1 MGLLFGSFCLIPRT
15 VGIALIMR
23 FADSNRILLSA
34 TEIFDGVTQAVNG
47 MSCMVV
53 TGMLTEGS
61 GRFGAL
67 NGSINMAWAAA
78 AGISNVS
85 IGFIADQSYE
95 VAFYICGGFGV
106 LTFIL
111 VMMLEIESIYD
122 VEVVGKS
129 SV

>member
-1 MGLLFGSFCLIPRT
+1 MIDYVSWKALLFFGFLCQLPRT

-23 FADSNRILLSA
+23 FADSNRFLLSA
-34 TEIFDGVTQAVNG
+34 TQILDGVSAAVNG

-53 TGMLTEGS
+53 TGILTKGS
-61 GRFGAL
+61 GRFGAVQ
-67 NGSINMAWAAA
+67 GSINMVWAAA

-106 LTFIL
+106 VTVMLVTIL
-111 VMMLEIESIYD
+111 
-122 VEVVGKS
+122 
-129 SV
+129 